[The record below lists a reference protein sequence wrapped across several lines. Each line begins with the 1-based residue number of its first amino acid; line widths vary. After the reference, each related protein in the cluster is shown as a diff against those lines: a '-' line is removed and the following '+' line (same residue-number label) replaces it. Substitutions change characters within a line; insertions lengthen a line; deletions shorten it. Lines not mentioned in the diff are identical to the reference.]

1 MSGPRLR
8 FSTIVL
14 GLALSQCLYAHPL
27 TGIFPDDPRDK
38 SGFDNWFL
46 WGALSVLAGP
56 SAICRLDH
64 FGAIRTNVSGLFF
77 SELQAARAAGGT
89 GTPTVDTTTVTGLTG
104 AWQGVLA
111 PNGKIYTVP
120 NSQPNVMIIDTQ
132 IPATDTTTLSGL
144 TSAWSSSVLALNG
157 KIYALPGTASS
168 IMILDPKAAVGSL
181 CASVTLSGYLNHY

>member
-64 FGAIRTNVSGLFF
+64 FGAIQTNVSGLFF
-77 SELQAARAAGGT
+77 SELQAARAAGGI
-89 GTPTVDTTTVTGLTG
+89 TG